1 MRKKGIWL
9 KIVKIQENNLGLEIV
24 AVAMKSKI
32 LKRTAGGAATDIRA
46 SAATSEAQAATG
58 ASLAKGT
65 EAVSKAAKEIIVQT
79 AVSRVWTDRTLTSPS
94 PRRASPG

>member
-46 SAATSEAQAATG
+46 S
-58 ASLAKGT
+58 
-65 EAVSKAAKEIIVQT
+65 EAVIAVLAETVATMAQVVNEAEIATKV
-79 AVSRVWTDRTLTSPS
+79 RTDQSLTSKRPEPTS
-94 PRRASPG
+94 RG